1 VNDTLPLR
9 RSSVADRRVGE
20 LLEALSR

>member
-1 VNDTLPLR
+1 VNDALPLR
-9 RSSVADRRVGE
+9 RASVADRRVNE